1 MSACDYL
8 LAIVLLSTPPDA
20 GLCRSLAPIAEAVR
34 PAITNIAVALELL
47 DRRKVDSLWAE
58 TDGPGNELR
67 VLQGRFTTL
76 RSAPPLS
83 ECARFPSRQTTSE
96 FIAANRA
103 YRSSLEARLIVDRI
117 HARDLRAAIAETDR
131 LHEVWRLLAD
141 AQYEGYFV
149 SARRDALLRIREVIG
164 LDPFCRAQMPPHLP
178 VWRFPLWR

>member
-8 LAIVLLSTPPDA
+8 LAFVLLSTPPDA
-20 GLCRSLAPIAEAVR
+20 GLCRSLAPVADAVR
-34 PAITNIAVALELL
+34 PAILEIAVALELL
-47 DRRKVDSLWAE
+47 DRREVGALWAE
-58 TDGPGNELR
+58 IDGPGNELR

-83 ECARFPSRQTTSE
+83 ECARFPSPQTTSQ

-103 YRSSLEARLIVDRI
+103 YRASLEARLIVDQV
-117 HARDLRAAIAETDR
+117 HARDLRAAITETDQ

-149 SARRDALLRIREVIG
+149 SARRDALLRIRNVIG
-164 LDPFCRAQMPPHLP
+164 LDAFCRPQMPPHLP
-178 VWRFPLWR
+178 VWRFPVWR